1 MMRSQIKFGSL
12 LVAGAF
18 LLLACASAPHSAK
31 QQEDNQGKVI
41 VKLQTGD
48 QKNSQ
53 TVAKLTP
60 DKLANIINAVYK
72 KEIEEAN
79 GLFELGEQAVN
90 RDDNA
95 AGLDFFEKA
104 LACYKKIPNSEF
116 NQACCQVGIG
126 AAQAELGKNEDA
138 LKNLEQALAVI
149 KQFKGKEELITQ
161 LDNSIEAI
169 KVKMGGQP
177 QAGASIKPL
186 TSSDPQQTREQAKT
200 FFYQGGRAAN
210 NKDWTASLGAY
221 TKALS
226 LFKTLKGT
234 EKEQGACY
242 GGIGLALYGM
252 GKVAESLQPLEQAQA
267 LFNATGSTNE
277 LKSVSQLI
285 QIIKASQSAAADS
298 PPSFEKG
305 MGLMLRA
312 EQASKTGDQAEAM
325 DAYAEALAIMK
336 TLNGTEREQACCH
349 GGMALAQYKM
359 GKKEESIPFMEKALE
374 LFKIKG
380 TQEQQQSA
388 QEFID
393 GVKKEIQQAKTR
405 SVSDYP

>member
-226 LFKTLKGT
+226 LF
-234 EKEQGACY
+234 
-242 GGIGLALYGM
+242 
-252 GKVAESLQPLEQAQA
+252 
-267 LFNATGSTNE
+267 
-277 LKSVSQLI
+277 
-285 QIIKASQSAAADS
+285 
-298 PPSFEKG
+298 
-305 MGLMLRA
+305 
-312 EQASKTGDQAEAM
+312 
-325 DAYAEALAIMK
+325 
-336 TLNGTEREQACCH
+336 
-349 GGMALAQYKM
+349 
-359 GKKEESIPFMEKALE
+359 
-374 LFKIKG
+374 
-380 TQEQQQSA
+380 
-388 QEFID
+388 
-393 GVKKEIQQAKTR
+393 
-405 SVSDYP
+405 